1 MIVHCTTYES
11 YTLYLLEGRPDRATR
26 PDGDLS
32 HTTSDQQSHP
42 RSQQA
47 ITTWSRLT
55 EPMSTPCP
63 HFPGPDANTPCFCC
77 RRLVDTNT
85 GRFSCHHGLRHRS
98 SSRCAPRLWPLWAS
112 GSHPST
118 VRQEYHRLPRLPF
131 AIRGTPDCGCCYA
144 LFPNPALPP
153 PPVLCLPAHLV
164 RIFSLLSGLRP
175 MHSHKGTS
183 QAMLVVA
190 YTMWVNG
197 NVVGIGL
204 GRRVN

>member
-1 MIVHCTTYES
+1 MH
-11 YTLYLLEGRPDRATR
+11 RDP
-26 PDGDLS
+26 
-32 HTTSDQQSHP
+32 SDQQSLSQIAAGNDDGVTSDRTDVHP
-42 RSQQA
+42 VSSLSWTRRQ
-47 ITTWSRLT
+47 
-55 EPMSTPCP
+55 
-63 HFPGPDANTPCFCC
+63 HTPCFCC

-85 GRFSCHHGLRHRS
+85 GRFSCHHGLWHRS
-98 SSRCAPRLWPLWAS
+98 SSRCSCAPPLWPLWAS

-175 MHSHKGTS
+175 MHSHNGTS
-183 QAMLVVA
+183 QAMLLVA